1 MCTVKIQWVAMET
14 VSFQIAKMSFFLD
27 ITYLVVQSEQ
37 FGSHEKLSWGS
48 RQAKL
53 AAGLLAL
60 SVNILPILKMGGV
73 ILSDK

>member
-1 MCTVKIQWVAMET
+1 MGCHENGKFSNSSNE
-14 VSFQIAKMSFFLD
+14 FFFLD

-37 FGSHEKLSWGS
+37 FGSHEKLSWVS

-60 SVNILPILKMGGV
+60 SVNILPILKRGGGN
-73 ILSDK
+73 SE